1 MPGEATETVPV
12 TEQEMQQPQ
21 VETGSY
27 ILTSHACN
35 SVFLKKGVLELSE
48 PVKWSTN
55 SGGIHIGW
63 LRGCLVKE
71 VDSAAGT
78 LELT

>member
-27 ILTSHACN
+27 IFGFFTTCMQCCILES
-35 SVFLKKGVLELSE
+35 GVLDERLK
-48 PVKWSTN
+48 V
-55 SGGIHIGW
+55 
-63 LRGCLVKE
+63 
-71 VDSAAGT
+71 
-78 LELT
+78 

>member
-27 ILTSHACN
+27 ILT
-35 SVFLKKGVLELSE
+35 
-48 PVKWSTN
+48 
-55 SGGIHIGW
+55 
-63 LRGCLVKE
+63 
-71 VDSAAGT
+71 
-78 LELT
+78 

>member
-27 ILTSHACN
+27 VIASHERACN
-35 SVFLKKGVLELSE
+35 NAYLQRGPGTQRL
-48 PVKWSTN
+48 
-55 SGGIHIGW
+55 GGIVQQMTVYGRLI
-63 LRGCLVKE
+63 C
-71 VDSAAGT
+71 
-78 LELT
+78 

>member
-27 ILTSHACN
+27 D
-35 SVFLKKGVLELSE
+35 FLIYEHVLF
-48 PVKWSTN
+48 
-55 SGGIHIGW
+55 HIVVWGP
-63 LRGCLVKE
+63 GDQKV
-71 VDSAAGT
+71 T
-78 LELT
+78 

>member
-27 ILTSHACN
+27 IHFILTWTSMYYH
-35 SVFLKKGVLELSE
+35 KGVLELSE
-48 PVKWSTN
+48 RM
-55 SGGIHIGW
+55 I
-63 LRGCLVKE
+63 R
-71 VDSAAGT
+71 
-78 LELT
+78 

>member
-27 ILTSHACN
+27 ELLINLH
-35 SVFLKKGVLELSE
+35 VLFHTL
-48 PVKWSTN
+48 V
-55 SGGIHIGW
+55 GGPGDQKVIW
-63 LRGCLVKE
+63 Q
-71 VDSAAGT
+71 T
-78 LELT
+78 